1 MSAAHTRTHVF
12 DVGNMAAGSPAAFM
26 PSVLQEIEK
35 AGKDD
40 RRMHLLLG
48 SVKEIISHSPPEVL
62 SELSNTLWSP
72 LFQLCE
78 NASAQQKSADSAAG
92 SSARAGDEAR
102 LDGTRNIAA
111 ECLGK
116 ITLTNPSLYL
126 GQLQV
131 SQAVLVMCSN
141 GLLFSAVASLLRVCG
156 HARSGHHRHPLHFHR
171 CFIHLR

>member
-1 MSAAHTRTHVF
+1 M
-12 DVGNMAAGSPAAFM
+12 PA
-26 PSVLQEIEK
+26 VLQEIDK

-48 SVKEIISHSPPEVL
+48 SVKEILSHSSPEVL
-62 SELSNTLWSP
+62 SDLSNRLWAP

-78 NASAQQKSADSAAG
+78 NSSAQQKSAEDASNSID
-92 SSARAGDEAR
+92 SSAKAGDEAR

-126 GQLQV
+126 GQLKV
-131 SQAVLVMCSN
+131 GTFTN
-141 GLLFSAVASLLRVCG
+141 
-156 HARSGHHRHPLHFHR
+156 
-171 CFIHLR
+171 

>member
-1 MSAAHTRTHVF
+1 
-12 DVGNMAAGSPAAFM
+12 MAAGSPATFM

-48 SVKEIISHSPPEVL
+48 SVKEILSHSSPEVL

-78 NASAQQKSADSAAG
+78 NASAQQKSTENAAG
-92 SSARAGDEAR
+92 ASAKAGDEAR

-126 GQLQV
+126 NQLQV
-131 SQAVLVMCSN
+131 SGVFDYHAATMKLTR
-141 GLLFSAVASLLRVCG
+141 SAVSVVIQFGWYSRGRNHCY
-156 HARSGHHRHPLHFHR
+156 SLHFHR
-171 CFIHLR
+171 CLF

>member
-1 MSAAHTRTHVF
+1 
-12 DVGNMAAGSPAAFM
+12 MAAGSPAAFM

-48 SVKEIISHSPPEVL
+48 SVKEILSHSSPEVL

-78 NASAQQKSADSAAG
+78 NASIQQKLTDSTAG
-92 SSARAGDEAR
+92 SSAKAGDEAR

-131 SQAVLVMCSN
+131 SLAYLALRDDGLSIRAVTPLINLSWN
-141 GLLFSAVASLLRVCG
+141 ARRGHYRHSLHL
-156 HARSGHHRHPLHFHR
+156 HR
-171 CFIHLR
+171 CFVHVR

>member
-1 MSAAHTRTHVF
+1 
-12 DVGNMAAGSPAAFM
+12 MAAGSPAAFM
-26 PSVLQEIEK
+26 PLVLQEIEK

-48 SVKEIISHSPPEVL
+48 SVKEILSHSSPEVL

-78 NASAQQKSADSAAG
+78 NASAQQKSAEDTSNSTA
-92 SSARAGDEAR
+92 SSAKAGDEAR

-126 GQLQV
+126 NQLQV
-131 SQAVLVMCSN
+131 S
-141 GLLFSAVASLLRVCG
+141 
-156 HARSGHHRHPLHFHR
+156 
-171 CFIHLR
+171 

>member
-1 MSAAHTRTHVF
+1 
-12 DVGNMAAGSPAAFM
+12 MACGSPQAFM
-26 PSVLQEIEK
+26 PVVLQEIEK

-48 SVKEIISHSPPEVL
+48 SVKELLTHSSAQVL
-62 SELSNTLWSP
+62 SELSNTLWTP

-78 NASAQQKSADSAAG
+78 SASALQKAAGDSNNATG
-92 SSARAGDEAR
+92 SSAKAGDEAR

-116 ITLTNPSLYL
+116 ITLTNPAVYL

-131 SQAVLVMCSN
+131 CVSQLPV
-141 GLLFSAVASLLRVCG
+141 
-156 HARSGHHRHPLHFHR
+156 
-171 CFIHLR
+171 

>member
-1 MSAAHTRTHVF
+1 
-12 DVGNMAAGSPAAFM
+12 MAAGSPTAFM
-26 PSVLQEIEK
+26 PLVLQEIEK

-48 SVKEIISHSPPEVL
+48 SVKEILSHSSQEVL

-78 NASAQQKSADSAAG
+78 NASAQQKSAEDASNSTA
-92 SSARAGDEAR
+92 SSAKAGDEAR

-126 GQLQV
+126 NQLQV
-131 SQAVLVMCSN
+131 SQ
-141 GLLFSAVASLLRVCG
+141 
-156 HARSGHHRHPLHFHR
+156 
-171 CFIHLR
+171 